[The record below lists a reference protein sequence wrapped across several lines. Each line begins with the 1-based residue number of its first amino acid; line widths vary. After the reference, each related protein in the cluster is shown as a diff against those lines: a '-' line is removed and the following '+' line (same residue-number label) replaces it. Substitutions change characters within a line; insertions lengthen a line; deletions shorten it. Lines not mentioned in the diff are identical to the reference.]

1 MHARDNAQ
9 EASMEQEQVQVG
21 QRVRVNMPGIGDH
34 GQVGTIKKIR
44 ASRCYVH
51 LDWDHRSTHVV
62 LFYAA
67 DLDRVADEQA
77 PAR

>member
-1 MHARDNAQ
+1 
-9 EASMEQEQVQVG
+9 MEQEQLHLG
-21 QRVRVNMPGIGDH
+21 QRIRVTVPGIGDH
-34 GQVGTIKKIR
+34 GQLGTIKKMQ

-51 LDWDHRSTHVV
+51 LDWDPQPQHVV

-67 DLDRVADEQA
+67 DLEGEPIEAA